1 MILENDDPD
10 EESTPLSNHESENSV
25 IIAPAVIAAS
35 SPPEVRYKIKR
46 MCITGLK

>member
-35 SPPEVRYKIKR
+35 SPPEVR
-46 MCITGLK
+46 